1 VALGSI
7 PILKKTKTNKLKK
20 KKTAG
25 AGQIRRIVV
34 QSQPRANSSGDPILK
49 NPSQ

>member
-20 KKTAG
+20 KKNSWSWADQEDCG
-25 AGQIRRIVV
+25 SKPA
-34 QSQPRANSSGDPILK
+34 QSK
-49 NPSQ
+49 